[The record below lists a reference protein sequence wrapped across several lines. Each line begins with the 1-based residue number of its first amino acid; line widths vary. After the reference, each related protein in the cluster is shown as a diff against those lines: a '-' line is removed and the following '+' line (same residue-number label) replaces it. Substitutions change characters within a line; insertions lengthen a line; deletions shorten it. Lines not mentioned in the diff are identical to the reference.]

1 MSCANVEKDEF
12 ADGWCQIHLDMVLCA
27 SLELQ
32 TRHLIAGATRMMY
45 AIIYTLFLG
54 YGITIGSVL

>member
-1 MSCANVEKDEF
+1 MVRVP
-12 ADGWCQIHLDMVLCA
+12 HLDMILCA